1 MKGGIEMNHNDRLTR
16 LRYALDLRD
25 AEMVTI
31 FGLGGISL
39 NEEDVQS
46 LLKKTRNNNEDKG
59 MENEYEMECSDE
71 MLERFLN
78 GLITSRRGA
87 KDGPE
92 PKLELNLAN
101 ANNLFLKKV
110 KIALSLTS
118 DDILA
123 ILADAGVEI
132 SKSELSAV
140 LRREGHHNY
149 KPCGDRYIRNFL
161 KGLTLQ

>member
-1 MKGGIEMNHNDRLTR
+1 VMKGGIEMNHNDRLTR

-92 PKLELNLAN
+92 PKNELNLAH
-101 ANNLFLKKV
+101 ANKLYVKK
-110 KIALSLTS
+110 
-118 DDILA
+118 
-123 ILADAGVEI
+123 
-132 SKSELSAV
+132 
-140 LRREGHHNY
+140 
-149 KPCGDRYIRNFL
+149 
-161 KGLTLQ
+161 